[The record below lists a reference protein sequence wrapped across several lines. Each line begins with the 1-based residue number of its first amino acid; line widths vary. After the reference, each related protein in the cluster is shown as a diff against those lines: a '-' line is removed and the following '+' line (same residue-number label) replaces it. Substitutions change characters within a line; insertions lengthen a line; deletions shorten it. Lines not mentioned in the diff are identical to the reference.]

1 MQRVQAAPTPTPL
14 AIAEMDTYEARIVE
28 DLADFWGRLKP
39 ELEEAQ
45 RRAIALVVV
54 ESVGN
59 LLWLSLKADAPLRT
73 RLMAETKRMMS
84 CHLSSYFGETI
95 GGEA

>member
-14 AIAEMDTYEARIVE
+14 AIAEMDTYEAQIVE

-39 ELEEAQ
+39 ELEESQ

-84 CHLSSYFGETI
+84 CYLSSYFGETI

>member
-1 MQRVQAAPTPTPL
+1 MKRVQAAPTLTPL